1 MWVPILSPS
10 VDDRVGARIPPT
22 AKTGQRPLAYGLA
35 CSTRL
40 HAIKYQAQRQV
51 VGIMPDAQNHR
62 SSERVRLDLIEA
74 DVDMAFGL
82 VDDARD
88 EFREGNQIYAQRA
101 LEDARR
107 ALADI
112 ETRLRELGSDRSSP
126 FGPPVEELR
135 KFINEA
141 EAECA

>member
-1 MWVPILSPS
+1 
-10 VDDRVGARIPPT
+10 
-22 AKTGQRPLAYGLA
+22 
-35 CSTRL
+35 
-40 HAIKYQAQRQV
+40 
-51 VGIMPDAQNHR
+51 MPDGQNHR

-101 LEDARR
+101 LVDARR

-126 FGPPVEELR
+126 FGPRVEELR
-135 KFINEA
+135 KFIKEA